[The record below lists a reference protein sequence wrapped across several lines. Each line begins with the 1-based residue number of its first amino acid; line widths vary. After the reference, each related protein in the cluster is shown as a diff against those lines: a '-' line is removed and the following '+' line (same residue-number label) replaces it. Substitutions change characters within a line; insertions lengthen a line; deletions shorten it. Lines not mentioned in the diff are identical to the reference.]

1 MLKILDIV
9 PSWAYAIAIVVLLLG
24 YGLKDM
30 ALSAEVA
37 AHSKT
42 ATAYAGYR
50 EEVAVRDRAATE
62 VALAETERQ
71 RELERMRNKVASEA
85 DRVFTQEKS
94 LAHQRIAAAADR
106 ERVLNDTID
115 VLTAPRPA
123 EGGAGG
129 GDTAAARRAEETAAA
144 LGGLLKTCRAEGRS
158 DAEDLEGLAGQ
169 VRALIRRYES
179 LLAPPATNE
188 LPAR

>member
-1 MLKILDIV
+1 MLKILDLV
-9 PSWAYAIAIVVLLLG
+9 PSWVYAAVIAVLLLG
-24 YGLKDM
+24 YGLKDK

-42 ATAYAGYR
+42 AANYADYR
-50 EEVAVRDRAATE
+50 EKVAVRDRKATE

-85 DRVFTQEKS
+85 DRVFLYEKS
-94 LAHQRIAAAADR
+94 VAHQRIAAAADR

-158 DAEDLEGLAGQ
+158 DAEELEGLAGQ

-179 LLAPPATNE
+179 LLVPPATGE
-188 LPAR
+188 LQAR